1 MKLVDAACPHCGA
14 SLKIDSDSKNAVCK
28 YCGASFLIDDE
39 VKHVRYDNA
48 EEAGYE
54 FEKGR
59 QRAKE
64 EARQKA
70 QAERRKYSQT
80 EPKKTHYAA
89 RTTQYSEPERTK
101 RRAGIGC
108 LGWLIVFLV
117 LGLIIVFSVY
127 SRSGRA
133 KKQQPELPA
142 AAVKTAVP
150 ESTEA
155 KEEQKQTSA
164 PVKESEEKKDGVR
177 NESKNGR
184 GRSDRGREEPHYV
197 GVIGYA
203 AVDFPQTYKIE
214 NTDQFEDESLWTV
227 PTYRKDKQFWEETGS
242 LPHKTEVIVREQNLK
257 HEKYGNYSGYLLVEK
272 TDDGSQ
278 YYIDVKNFITKPYWT
293 YQNDLREAALT
304 GDFVAR
310 YNQVSDYYP
319 VDSGADKL
327 EIPNGTAV
335 LVTGVTGTG
344 GKFNRDEAAIG
355 AEAIRKRYG
364 SEYADQILSGNAE
377 KLLITDK
384 PVMEG

>member
-39 VKHVRYDNA
+39 AKHVRYDNA

-59 QRAKE
+59 QRAQE

-70 QAERRKYSQT
+70 QAERRQYSQT
-80 EPKKTHYAA
+80 EPKKADYAA
-89 RTTQYSEPERTK
+89 GKTMYSGPARTK

-108 LGWLIVFLV
+108 LGWLFVFLV

-184 GRSDRGREEPHYV
+184 CRSDRGREEPHYV

-257 HEKYGNYSGYLLVEK
+257 HEKYGNYSGYLLIEK
-272 TDDGSQ
+272 TDDGSR

-293 YQNDLREAALT
+293 YQDDLREAALT
-304 GDFVAR
+304 GDFVAK

-327 EIPNGTAV
+327 EIPDGTAV

-344 GKFNRDEAAIG
+344 GKFNRDETGI
-355 AEAIRKRYG
+355 EAIVWKQWRKGYG
-364 SEYADQILSGNAE
+364 GVKCHFNE
-377 KLLITDK
+377 KDLTITY
-384 PVMEG
+384 

>member
-327 EIPNGTAV
+327 EIPDGTAV

-344 GKFNRDEAAIG
+344 GKFNRDETGI
-355 AEAIRKRYG
+355 EAIVWKQWRNGYG
-364 SEYADQILSGNAE
+364 GVKCHFNE
-377 KLLITDK
+377 KDLTITY
-384 PVMEG
+384 